1 MEIINQRE
9 EKVKLENQALHRMLL
24 NSVETLSTNKEWK
37 LDSYKK
43 WWTLMKAMRL
53 LKAICIFKEFTF
65 YRLLVYDHLIWRI
78 CSGAMQCITEV
89 WFSL

>member
-24 NSVETLSTNKEWK
+24 NSVETLSTNQEWK

-43 WWTLMKAMRL
+43 
-53 LKAICIFKEFTF
+53 
-65 YRLLVYDHLIWRI
+65 
-78 CSGAMQCITEV
+78 
-89 WFSL
+89 

>member
-1 MEIINQRE
+1 MKKNKTNYVLHATYNCVLKHGQEKISQMKSVNMEIINQRE

-43 WWTLMKAMRL
+43 
-53 LKAICIFKEFTF
+53 
-65 YRLLVYDHLIWRI
+65 
-78 CSGAMQCITEV
+78 
-89 WFSL
+89 